1 METNKRKT
9 HTIGKEKR
17 EQKEYVSMHDKTIKF
32 ARNVR
37 SSAGDP
43 MLEALLNI
51 GESLSIIADELHELN
66 TKK

>member
-1 METNKRKT
+1 MEPTKRKT
-9 HTIGKEKR
+9 HAIGNEKQ
-17 EQKEYVSMHDKTIKF
+17 EKGYVSMHDKTIKF

-43 MLEALLNI
+43 TLEALLNI